1 MTITLLKPRS
11 KLSLHVS
18 SSLEDMAA
26 WIERHHRL
34 CMMLIALLY
43 LSMALVE
50 AHAHPL
56 RHDELFTWGLSRA
69 PSLSIMMQRIHAVD
83 LNPPLSYVLERLS
96 LMLPGPRWLLA
107 RLPSIAAGL
116 VVSEMLF
123 LVFARR
129 LSNLFGIFALSIFWV
144 SAYVEYSWQN
154 RPYMLWLAALSVLL
168 YAWQGRAEAPHRT
181 RMLWLM
187 LVAATLAATS
197 HLLAVLSLFP
207 FVAACFF
214 VGRRRAIDWLS
225 VAAVG
230 VPMVVAL
237 VLDLN
242 ASSQA
247 SSIRRVLYPA
257 EFLPRIDT
265 VGWMYVEM
273 FLYFGIAVFA
283 CVMVRAFL
291 PVRQGPQIAYARASF
306 PETREIVLFAGLAV
320 QGLLVALIFTIRQLA
335 FFPRYGIASILGVAG
350 LLTWFFYRRVARAA
364 EIATLL
370 AFAIVLAT
378 IARTAVDLFVFD
390 GNGNPGTD
398 ITAPR
403 PPLASSTGTLP
414 IVAGSGLTFVEMN
427 DREAASTRA
436 RTFYLSDHEAATRFA
451 HATLFENEGDVQEAL
466 GLHGN
471 VMPYKAFLAEHP
483 RFFVLGTYTYPEDW
497 LLRKLDAD
505 GEVLIYRGKVRSTYK
520 DDDLYEVNVTQR
532 YANDGKDTRPQ
543 TP

>member
-1 MTITLLKPRS
+1 MTVTLLRPRS

-26 WIERHHRL
+26 WLERHHRL
-34 CMMLIALLY
+34 CLLLIALLY
-43 LSMALVE
+43 LPMALVE

-56 RHDELFTWGLSRA
+56 RHDELFTWGISRA
-69 PSLSIMMQRIHAVD
+69 PSMPLMMQRIHAVD
-83 LNPPLSYVLERLS
+83 LNPPLSYFLERLS
-96 LMLPGPRWLLA
+96 LMLPGPRWFLA
-107 RLPSIAAGL
+107 RLPSMTAGL
-116 VVSEMLF
+116 VVSEMIF
-123 LVFARR
+123 VVFARR

-144 SAYVEYSWQN
+144 SAYVEYSWQD

-168 YAWQGRAEAPHRT
+168 FAWQERAEAPHRR
-181 RMLWLM
+181 RMLVLM
-187 LVAATLAATS
+187 LVAATAAAAS
-197 HLLAVLSLFP
+197 HFLAVLSLFP
-207 FVAACFF
+207 FVAAGLL
-214 VGRRRAIDWLS
+214 VGRRRSVDWLS

-230 VPMVVAL
+230 LPMTVAL
-237 VLDLN
+237 IIDLN

-247 SSIRRVLYPA
+247 SSIRRVLYPT

-291 PVRQGPQIAYARASF
+291 PVRHGPQVGDARASF
-306 PETREIVLFAGLAV
+306 PESREIVLFAGLAL
-320 QGLLVALIFTIRQLA
+320 QGLLVAIIFTNRQIA

-370 AFAIVLAT
+370 AFAIVLASV
-378 IARTAVDLFVFD
+378 ARTAVDLFVFD
-390 GNGNPGTD
+390 VNGNAGTD
-398 ITAPR
+398 MTAPR
-403 PPLASSTGTLP
+403 PPLASSTGSLP

-427 DREAASTRA
+427 DRESPDTRA

-451 HATLFENEGDVQEAL
+451 HATLFENEAAVQEAL

-471 VMPYKAFLAEHP
+471 VAPYYDFLKRNPH
-483 RFFVLGTYTYPEDW
+483 FFVLGTYTYPEDW

-505 GEVLIYRGKVRSTYK
+505 GATLIYRGKIRSTYK
-520 DDDLYEVNVTQR
+520 DDDLYEVVVTPAQH
-532 YANDGKDTRPQ
+532 
-543 TP
+543 

>member
-1 MTITLLKPRS
+1 MTVTLLKPRS
-11 KLSLHVS
+11 KFSLHLS

-34 CMMLIALLY
+34 CMLLIVLLY
-43 LSMALVE
+43 VPMALVE
-50 AHAHPL
+50 AQAHPL
-56 RHDELFTWGLSRA
+56 RHDELFTWGISRA
-69 PSLSIMMQRIHAVD
+69 PTLSIMMQRIHAVD
-83 LNPPLSYVLERLS
+83 LNPPLSYMLERLS

-107 RLPSIAAGL
+107 RLPSMAAGL
-116 VVSEMLF
+116 LVSEMLF
-123 LVFARR
+123 LIFARR
-129 LSNLFGIFALSIFWV
+129 LSNLFGVFALSIFWV

-168 YAWQGRAEAPHRT
+168 FAWQERAEAPHRR
-181 RMLWLM
+181 RMLGLM
-187 LVAATLAATS
+187 FVAATLAAAS
-197 HLLAVLSLFP
+197 HFLAVLSLFP
-207 FVAACFF
+207 FVVAGFF
-214 VGRRRAIDWLS
+214 VGRRRSVDWPAML
-225 VAAVG
+225 AVG

-237 VLDLN
+237 ILDLN

-291 PVRQGPQIAYARASF
+291 PVRHGPQIGYARASF
-306 PETREIVLFAGLAV
+306 PEAREIVLFAGLTV
-320 QGLLVALIFTIRQLA
+320 QGLLVAIIFTIRQLA

-390 GNGNPGTD
+390 VNGNPGTD

-414 IVAGSGLTFVEMN
+414 IVAASGLTFVEMN
-427 DREAASTRA
+427 DREAAGTRA
-436 RTFYLSDHEAATRFA
+436 RTFYLFDHEAATRFA
-451 HATLFENEGDVQEAL
+451 HATLFENERDVQEAL

-471 VMPYKAFLAEHP
+471 VMAYKTFLAQHP
-483 RFFVLGTYTYPEDW
+483 HFFVLGTYTYPEDW

-505 GEVLIYRGKVRSTYK
+505 GDVLIYRGKVRSTYK
-520 DDDLYEVNVTQR
+520 DDDLYEVNVAPNHPAAEIGSR
-532 YANDGKDTRPQ
+532 AGAP
-543 TP
+543 